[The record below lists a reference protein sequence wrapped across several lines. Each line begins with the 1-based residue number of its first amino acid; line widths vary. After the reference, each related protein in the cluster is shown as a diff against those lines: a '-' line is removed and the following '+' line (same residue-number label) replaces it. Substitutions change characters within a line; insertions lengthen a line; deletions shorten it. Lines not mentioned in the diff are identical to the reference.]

1 MKKIILAL
9 SFCLFFTNT
18 LVFSQEAE
26 KAVSAKLLFEGG
38 FEFGG
43 DEILQVFFSNGGD
56 QTMRAGQGI
65 NLGLG
70 GELQFAN
77 LKQFMIRSA
86 ISLKWTPTA
95 ADDANIMFLRF
106 PVHLTP
112 FWKINDDFR
121 FGVGITTHL
130 NPKLRGDG
138 FFPDVSYT
146 SNTNP
151 RFEFGYKWAAL
162 TYTPMKYTDQD
173 GEVFSGNSIGFSF
186 SGTLPNRR

>member
-18 LVFSQEAE
+18 LVFSQQAE
-26 KAVSAKLLFEGG
+26 KAVSTKLLIEAG
-38 FEFGG
+38 FDFGG
-43 DEILQVFFSNGGD
+43 DEILQVFFTNGSD
-56 QTMRAGQGI
+56 QKMRAGQGI
-65 NLGLG
+65 NLGIG
-70 GELQFAN
+70 GELQFSN
-77 LKQFMIRSA
+77 MKHFMLRSA
-86 ISLKWTPTA
+86 ISLKWSPTA

-112 FWKINDDFR
+112 FWKINNDFR

-162 TYTPMKYTDQD
+162 TYTPMNYKDQQ
-173 GEVFSGNSIGFSF
+173 GEVFSGNSIGVSF
-186 SGTLPNRR
+186 SGTLPNKR

>member
-1 MKKIILAL
+1 MKKVFLAL
-9 SFCLFFTNT
+9 CLGLLFTST
-18 LVFSQEAE
+18 QVFSQQAE
-26 KAVSAKLLFEGG
+26 KAVSTKLLIEAG
-38 FEFGG
+38 FDFGG
-43 DEILQVFFSNGGD
+43 DEILQVFFTNGSD
-56 QTMRAGQGI
+56 QKMRAGQGI
-65 NLGLG
+65 NLGIG

-77 LKQFMIRSA
+77 MKHFMLRSA

-121 FGVGITTHL
+121 LGVGITTHL

-138 FFPDVSYT
+138 FFPDVTYT
-146 SNTNP
+146 STSGP

-162 TYTPMKYTDQD
+162 TYTPITYNDSQ
-173 GEVFSGNSIGFSF
+173 GESFSGNSIGISF